1 MPIKPTLVALLLALT
16 PIAGPATEDTED
28 AWFDA
33 DLEARVAAVN
43 EGDLVFLSEAPADP
57 VHHHHNRMTLDRG
70 SLRDGWVAMTQC
82 HRHLDAVPRAQIVYH
97 EDRIRDL
104 AVLSFEDIDAVW
116 VEANSVQL
124 TNVRPGASLCVSAR
138 TRALEANADGSY
150 TLRSGP
156 FMRRFLDGYYPMRV
170 SMDIEI
176 ADGDL
181 RLLGTEPRRQAGFE
195 VEETGSGVR
204 LDALFEGRLK
214 TSVHIETDLCQ
225 TASC

>member
-1 MPIKPTLVALLLALT
+1 
-16 PIAGPATEDTED
+16 
-28 AWFDA
+28 
-33 DLEARVAAVN
+33 
-43 EGDLVFLSEAPADP
+43 
-57 VHHHHNRMTLDRG
+57 
-70 SLRDGWVAMTQC
+70 
-82 HRHLDAVPRAQIVYH
+82 
-97 EDRIRDL
+97 
-104 AVLSFEDIDAVW
+104 VLSFKDIDAVW